1 MKYFFFLI
9 ILFSIISN
17 KSIYSSEVYVVSKVN
32 NIIITNVDVE
42 NEYRYLIALN
52 NDLKNIDKKKIMKLA
67 KNSIIREKIK
77 ETELKNHFDL
87 NQENKY
93 IDRIL
98 ANFYK
103 ALDLKNEKEF
113 INYLL
118 NYDLLFDEV
127 KKKIVIEAAWNDL
140 IYTKYI
146 DKIQIDEQKIKK
158 KINKLISDKKRQNV
172 YLLSEILYNE
182 NNAENNEKK
191 YKLIKK
197 SIAEIGFKNTANI
210 HSISD
215 TAKLGGQIGWINES
229 QLSKIIKKKIA
240 KLKIGEYTE
249 PITIPGGI
257 LIINLDNIKTQEEN
271 LDFDVEF
278 NKQIIFEKNTQLN
291 QFSKIYYNK
300 ISKNSNISEL

>member
-67 KNSIIREKIK
+67 KNSIIKEKIK

-87 NQENKY
+87 NKENKY

-182 NNAENNEKK
+182 NNAENNENK

-229 QLSKIIKKKIA
+229 QLSKIIKKKIV

-300 ISKNSNISEL
+300 INKNSNISEL

>member
-87 NQENKY
+87 NKENKY
-93 IDRIL
+93 INRIL
-98 ANFYK
+98 TNFYK
-103 ALDLKNEKEF
+103 VLDLKNEKEF

-158 KINKLISDKKRQNV
+158 KINKLISDKKKQNV
-172 YLLSEILYNE
+172 YLLSEILFNE
-182 NNAENNEKK
+182 NNAENNENK

>member
-87 NQENKY
+87 NKENKY

-98 ANFYK
+98 VNFYK

-182 NNAENNEKK
+182 NNAENNENK

-240 KLKIGEYTE
+240 KLKIGKYTE

>member
-9 ILFSIISN
+9 ILFSIILN
-17 KSIYSSEVYVVSKVN
+17 KPIYSNEVYVVSKVN
-32 NIIITNVDVE
+32 NIIITNIDVE

-87 NQENKY
+87 NKENKY

-182 NNAENNEKK
+182 NNAENNENK

>member
-67 KNSIIREKIK
+67 KDSIIREKIK

-87 NQENKY
+87 NKENEY
-93 IDRIL
+93 IGRIL
-98 ANFYK
+98 TNFYK
-103 ALDLKNEKEF
+103 TLDLKNEKEF

-182 NNAENNEKK
+182 NSAENNENK

-215 TAKLGGQIGWINES
+215 TAKLGGQIGWINKN

-300 ISKNSNISEL
+300 ISKNSNISEQ

>member
-98 ANFYK
+98 VNFYK

-182 NNAENNEKK
+182 NNAENNENK

-229 QLSKIIKKKIA
+229 QLSKIIKKKIT

>member
-67 KNSIIREKIK
+67 KNSIIKEKIK

-182 NNAENNEKK
+182 NNAENNENK

-240 KLKIGEYTE
+240 KLKIGKYTE

>member
-67 KNSIIREKIK
+67 KNSIIKEKIK

-146 DKIQIDEQKIKK
+146 NKIQIDEQKIKK
-158 KINKLISDKKRQNV
+158 KINKLISDKKKQNV

-182 NNAENNEKK
+182 NNAENNESK

-229 QLSKIIKKKIA
+229 QLSKIIKKKIT

>member
-52 NDLKNIDKKKIMKLA
+52 NDLKNIDKKKVMKLA
-67 KNSIIREKIK
+67 KKSIIREKIK

-87 NQENKY
+87 NKENKY

-182 NNAENNEKK
+182 NNAENNENK

>member
-17 KSIYSSEVYVVSKVN
+17 KSVYSSEVYVVSKVN

-67 KNSIIREKIK
+67 KNSIIKEKIK

-182 NNAENNEKK
+182 NNAENNENK

>member
-87 NQENKY
+87 NKENKY
-93 IDRIL
+93 IDKIL

-182 NNAENNEKK
+182 NNAENNENK

>member
-103 ALDLKNEKEF
+103 TLDLKNEKEF

-172 YLLSEILYNE
+172 YLLSEILFNE
-182 NNAENNEKK
+182 NNAENNENK

-229 QLSKIIKKKIA
+229 QLSKIIKKKTA

-300 ISKNSNISEL
+300 ISKNSNISER

>member
-67 KNSIIREKIK
+67 KNSIIKEKIK

-98 ANFYK
+98 VNFYK

-146 DKIQIDEQKIKK
+146 EKIKK

-182 NNAENNEKK
+182 NNAENNENK

-240 KLKIGEYTE
+240 KLKIGKYTE

>member
-67 KNSIIREKIK
+67 KNSIIKEKIK

-182 NNAENNEKK
+182 NNAENNENK

-249 PITIPGGI
+249 QITIPGGI
-257 LIINLDNIKTQEEN
+257 LIINQDNIKTQKEN

-300 ISKNSNISEL
+300 INKNSNISEL

>member
-52 NDLKNIDKKKIMKLA
+52 NDLKNIDKKKVMKLA
-67 KNSIIREKIK
+67 KKSIIREKIK

-87 NQENKY
+87 NKENKY

-182 NNAENNEKK
+182 NNAENNENK

-229 QLSKIIKKKIA
+229 QLSKIIKKKTA

>member
-67 KNSIIREKIK
+67 KNSIIKEKIK

-87 NQENKY
+87 NKENKY

-182 NNAENNEKK
+182 NNAENNENK

-197 SIAEIGFKNTANI
+197 SITEIGFKNTANI

-229 QLSKIIKKKIA
+229 QLSKIIKKEIV
-240 KLKIGEYTE
+240 KLEIGEYTE

>member
-67 KNSIIREKIK
+67 KNSIIKEKIK

-87 NQENKY
+87 NKENKY

-98 ANFYK
+98 VNFYK

-182 NNAENNEKK
+182 NNAENNENK

-229 QLSKIIKKKIA
+229 QLSKIIKKKTA

>member
-67 KNSIIREKIK
+67 KDSIIREKIK
-77 ETELKNHFDL
+77 ETELKNYFDL
-87 NQENKY
+87 NKENKY

-158 KINKLISDKKRQNV
+158 KINKLISDKKKQNL

-182 NNAENNEKK
+182 NNAENNENK

-229 QLSKIIKKKIA
+229 QLSKIIKKKTA